1 MAESKKDE
9 AKAKVETK
17 IQELTPEQEA
27 LLDVYYDRYI
37 KVGLSCDTKKEK
49 AEAAI
54 KALYKQEGYA
64 EPEIRWFGSPLGAK
78 KGAKEAGV
86 SDTSFGWEGS
96 FNAGDGAFYAYIR
109 EVLGCKE
116 ETEEFLPVFDIID
129 SCGPMVM
136 CDTTVFVS
144 EKPQFIFTD
153 DNGELHNESGPAFSY
168 SDGFCGYYWHG
179 FEVPKDIIEH
189 PEGITVEKIKAED
202 NAEMRRIMLERFGA
216 GRFVAET
223 GGVVIDEDE
232 HPQDGHRQLIKDSL
246 GNVLF
251 HVGDPS
257 TGRMYWLDLPPDT
270 KTCKDASVFLSG
282 GLEMEKQVGRT

>member
-1 MAESKKDE
+1 MAKENKQN
-9 AKAKVETK
+9 VEVK
-17 IQELTPEQEA
+17 IKELTPEQEA
-27 LLDVYYDRYI
+27 QLEVYYQRYI

-54 KALYKQEGYA
+54 KALYKQEGYP
-64 EPEIRWFGSPLGAK
+64 EPEIKWYGSPLAAK
-78 KGAKEAGV
+78 KGAKDAGV
-86 SDTSFGWEGS
+86 TDTSFGWEGS

-109 EVLGCKE
+109 EVLGCVE
-116 ETEEFLPVFDIID
+116 ETNEFLPVFDIID

-168 SDGFCGYYWHG
+168 SDNFCGYYWHG
-179 FEVPKDIIEH
+179 FEVPKDIIER
-189 PEGITVEKIKAED
+189 PQDITVKRIKKEE
-202 NAEMRRIMLERFGA
+202 NTELRRIMLERFGT
-216 GRFVAET
+216 GRFVTET
-223 GGVVIDEDE
+223 GGVIIDEDN
-232 HPQDGHRQLIKDSL
+232 HSQDGHRQLVKDSL

-257 TGRMYWLDLPPDT
+257 TGRMYWLDMDPKV
-270 KTCKDASVFLSG
+270 KTCVEASEFLSA
-282 GLEMEKQVGRT
+282 GLDMGKQVGRT